1 MEGYMKKKILITLG
15 ILVTLI
21 VASVAGVAVTN
32 MNAPK
37 HPSEYKIG
45 ISYDEAVKSDKPML
59 AVFYVDWCGYCLRFM
74 PKFRILNT
82 LYKDKYNFVMINVE
96 GDQNTKALAED
107 VGIAG
112 FPTVYILDPKYDN
125 RVLLS
130 NSYYHNLKKF
140 RVELDRYLRIRALLD
155 KATAEVEK

>member
-1 MEGYMKKKILITLG
+1 MKKKILITLG

-21 VASVAGVAVTN
+21 ATSVVGFAVTA

-37 HPSEYKIG
+37 HPSEYNIG
-45 ISYDEAVKSDKPML
+45 ITYDEAVQSDKPML

-74 PKFRILNT
+74 PKFKILSNI
-82 LYKDKYNFVMINVE
+82 YSSKYNFVMINVE
-96 GDQNTKALAED
+96 ADKNTKALAED

-125 RVLLS
+125 RILMS
-130 NSYYHNLKKF
+130 NSYYQNLKKF
-140 RVELDRYLRIRALLD
+140 RVELDRYLRIRGLLD
-155 KATAEVEK
+155 KATAEDKK